1 MLVMEYDTSVPIV
14 GAVVDRVIGAWGQRR
29 RIEMKGFGATVSPF
43 TRKIRVAAIE
53 TGQPDLIDW
62 EMVTMTDKPAALAE
76 NNPLDKVP
84 VVILDDGRQL
94 YDSPVICEYLD
105 SLHDGPKLIPAD
117 GEARWEVLRLQ
128 ALGDG
133 MCDAAVLYG
142 GEMRRPEE
150 FRYQPFIERQLA
162 KLAAGLDRLE
172 GEVDRLA
179 GPLTIAAIAVA
190 TAIGYMEVRECWPD
204 WRDTR
209 PRLAAWYDAFCR
221 RPSMVET
228 AP

>member
-1 MLVMEYDTSVPIV
+1 
-14 GAVVDRVIGAWGQRR
+14 
-29 RIEMKGFGATVSPF
+29 MKGYGATVSPF
-43 TRKIRVAAIE
+43 TRKVRVAAIE

-62 EMVTMTDKPAALAE
+62 EMITMAEKPASLAD

-94 YDSPVICEYLD
+94 YDSPVICEYID
-105 SLHDGPKLIPAD
+105 SLHDGPKLIPEGGD
-117 GEARWEVLRLQ
+117 ARWEVLRLQ

-133 MCDAAVLYG
+133 VCDAAVLYG

-150 FRYQPFIERQLA
+150 FRFQPFIDRQLA
-162 KLAAGLDRLE
+162 KVAAGLDQLE
-172 GEVDRLA
+172 KEADKLA
-179 GPLTIAAIAVA
+179 GPLSLAPIAVA
-190 TAIGYMEVRECWPD
+190 TGMGYMELRECLPD

-209 PRLAAWYDAFCR
+209 PKLAAWYDEFCR

-228 AP
+228 AH